1 VTPRSKSTPLR
12 DISLYEQMIDHGIA
26 AADRRFRAIDHVTAR
41 RIALM
46 LVPRSQE
53 NPKLM
58 RGLIRFAKSG
68 YITEGLRDHLRPQ
81 ARSPRHPNH
90 TYAAKLLQYA
100 MARGASRGSIG
111 NDFGAICDQ
120 IDRADAMLIEMR
132 ERAERSHRLPQP
144 TSPDASGQD
153 PMALARYDPISR
165 TWGFILDDTTAK
177 AAVHAI
183 TVDAFEREART
194 REVQED
200 SRQFPQNS
208 YGRQNRRII
217 AAREAGI
224 TARLRAVERAYRA
237 ALDPGAVKAIG
248 LTRTLPAMDRASDRE
263 RELE

>member
-1 VTPRSKSTPLR
+1 MWFSCWPAIFGSSVRHSGSGAPGETVTVAVITGDGTVRVEVTDRAGPGTPELHPAGR
-12 DISLYEQMIDHGIA
+12 DA
-26 AADRRFRAIDHVTAR
+26 
-41 RIALM
+41 
-46 LVPRSQE
+46 
-53 NPKLM
+53 
-58 RGLIRFAKSG
+58 
-68 YITEGLRDHLRPQ
+68 EG
-81 ARSPRHPNH
+81 
-90 TYAAKLLQYA
+90 
-100 MARGASRGSIG
+100 
-111 NDFGAICDQ
+111 GAICDQ

-132 ERAERSHRLPQP
+132 ERAERERAERDLARRSHRLPQP

-194 REVQED
+194 REVHQD

-237 ALDPGAVKAIG
+237 ALDPGAIKAIG